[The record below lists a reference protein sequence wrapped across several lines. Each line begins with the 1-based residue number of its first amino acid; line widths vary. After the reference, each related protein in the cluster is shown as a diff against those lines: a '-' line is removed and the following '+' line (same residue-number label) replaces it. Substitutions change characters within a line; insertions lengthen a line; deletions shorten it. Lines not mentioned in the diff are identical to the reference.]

1 MTQLARWW
9 VVGVAVLAVSCGP
22 REPAG
27 TLVNMYDNQFSG
39 SVSRVPVGTRVTFL
53 NQGRSVH
60 NATSVDGA
68 WKTGD
73 VAGRS
78 GGDGRGGD
86 VVFDRPGVY
95 QYYCTYHGTK
105 AGGGMTGVVVVGDVP
120 FSPSAKGAI
129 ASVDLPSGRTLKVP
143 AEYRTIQS
151 AVDAASP
158 GDLVLVG
165 RGVYR
170 EEVAVT
176 TPSIVIRG
184 ENRNETIIDGEFVR
198 GNGISVLAD
207 GVAVENMTARNAVLN
222 GFFWTGVTGFRGS
235 YLTAVNNGD
244 YGIYAFGSSDGVFE
258 ASYASGSPDSGF
270 YIGQCYPCNTVI
282 RNVIAEHNAL
292 GYSGTNAGGRLYVVS
307 SIWRYNRAGLVPA
320 SLDIELEPPQR
331 EAVFASNLVMSN
343 NNANAPAITI
353 NSVVLG
359 NGILLAG
366 TVHDT
371 VERNVILDHDSHG
384 VATVPFQDRNYYRAT
399 GNVVRNNIVLGSG
412 RADLAN
418 SGPGGT
424 GNCFAGNEHRSSVPF
439 GLEVF
444 RNCASAWMPWWS
456 DWVPLGSILVRSAMA
471 SDVFPDSKTQPI
483 PGPQPSMPGGSGAP
497 VRIARHVFDS
507 LHFDLAAAQLP
518 AGTDSVLAAWR
529 VSGRGMSRGGVLS
542 RLGANSA
549 FLAIPVVL
557 LWWAARMVGG
567 RRVPTRSRWRWVGVV
582 VTGLGFVLVMTV
594 ASAWLYG
601 RI

>member
-1 MTQLARWW
+1 MAKLGPWCI
-9 VVGVAVLAVSCGP
+9 VGVAALLTSCGA
-22 REPAG
+22 RAQAG

-60 NATSVDGA
+60 NATAPDGS

-95 QYYCTYHGTK
+95 QYYCSHHGTK
-105 AGGGMTGVVVVGDVP
+105 AGGGMAGVVVVGEVP
-120 FSPSAKGAI
+120 FSPNAKGAI
-129 ASVDLPSGRTLKVP
+129 TPVDVPSGKTLKVP
-143 AEYRTIQS
+143 ADYATIQT

-170 EEVAVT
+170 EEVTVT

-184 ENRNETIIDGEFVR
+184 EDRNETIIDGEFVR

-207 GVAVENMTARNAVLN
+207 AVAVENMTARNAVLN

-235 YLTAVNNGD
+235 YLTAINNGD
-244 YGIYAFGSSDGVFE
+244 YGVYAFGSSDGVFE
-258 ASYASGSPDSGF
+258 DSYASGSPDSGF
-270 YIGQCYPCNTVI
+270 YIGQCYPCNTAI

-331 EAVFASNLVMSN
+331 EAVFAANLVMSN

-366 TVHDT
+366 SVHDT
-371 VERNVILDHDSHG
+371 VERNVVLDHDSHG
-384 VATVPFQDRNYYRAT
+384 IVAAPFQDRNFYPAT
-399 GNVVRNNIVLGSG
+399 GNVIQNNIVLGSG

-418 SGPGGT
+418 GGPGGT
-424 GNCFAGNEHRSSVPF
+424 GNCFGGNEHSSSVPI

-444 RNCASAWMPWWS
+444 RSCRGVRMPWWS
-456 DWVPLGSILVRSAMA
+456 DWIPLASIVVRAAMVPDS
-471 SDVFPDSKTQPI
+471 FPDWKTQPV
-483 PGPQPSMPGGSGAP
+483 PGPQPNLPGGAAAP
-497 VRIARHVFDS
+497 VRIARQVFDS
-507 LHFDLAAAQLP
+507 LHFDLAGAALP
-518 AGTDSVLAAWR
+518 AGTDSILAAWR
-529 VSGRGMSRGGVLS
+529 VSGPGVNRGGLLS
-542 RLGANSA
+542 RLAANLA
-549 FLAIPVVL
+549 FLSLLSVL
-557 LWWAARMVGG
+557 LWWLARLVR
-567 RRVPTRSRWRWVGVV
+567 RRVPTRSMWRRSGVIA
-582 VTGLGFVLVMTV
+582 TGLGVVFVTFA
-594 ASAWLYG
+594 ASAWFYG
-601 RI
+601 RM

>member
-1 MTQLARWW
+1 MARLRRWCSAGVVAV
-9 VVGVAVLAVSCGP
+9 VVGCGP
-22 REPAG
+22 RQDPG

-39 SVSRVPVGTRVTFL
+39 AVSRVPVGIRVTFL

-60 NATSVDGA
+60 NATAADGH

-95 QYYCTYHGTK
+95 RYYCTYHGTK
-105 AGGGMTGVVVVGDVP
+105 EGNGMAGVVVVGDVP

-129 ASVDLPSGRTLKVP
+129 VPADVPTGRVLKVP
-143 AEYRTIQS
+143 AEYPTIQA

-170 EEVAVT
+170 EEVSVT

-184 ENRNETIIDGEFVR
+184 EDRNETIVDGEFFR
-198 GNGISVLAD
+198 GNGFSIVAD
-207 GVAVENMTARNAVLN
+207 AVAVENLTARNAVLN

-235 YLTAVNNGD
+235 YLTATNNGD
-244 YGIYAFGSSDGVFE
+244 YGIYAFGSQDGVFE
-258 ASYASGSPDSGF
+258 DSYASGSPDSGF

-331 EAVFASNLVMSN
+331 EAVFAANLVMSN
-343 NNANAPAITI
+343 NNAAAPAITI

-366 TVHDT
+366 SIHDT
-371 VERNVILDHDSHG
+371 VERNVVLDHLSHG
-384 VATVPFQDRNYYRAT
+384 IAAVPFQDRNFYRAA
-399 GNVVRNNIVLGSG
+399 GNLVRNNVVLGSG

-424 GNCFAGNEHRSSVPF
+424 GNCFAGNEYRSSVPF

-444 RNCASAWMPWWS
+444 QPCTGLRMPWWS
-456 DWVPLGSILVRSAMA
+456 DWVPLASILVRAAMVPD
-471 SDVFPDSKTQPI
+471 SFPDWKTQPV
-483 PGPQPSMPGGSGAP
+483 PGPQPTMSNPATAP
-497 VRIARHVFDS
+497 VRLARHVFDS
-507 LHFDLAAAQLP
+507 LHFNLAAAALP
-518 AGTDSVLAAWR
+518 AGTDSILAAWR
-529 VSGRGMSRGGVLS
+529 LGGPGVNRGGFTN
-542 RLGANSA
+542 RLGSNLS
-549 FLAIPVVL
+549 FLVLPLVL
-557 LWWAARMVGG
+557 LWWLFRLIRG
-567 RRVPTRSRWRWVGVV
+567 RRVPSPSGWGRLGVLAAGIGIIC
-582 VTGLGFVLVMTV
+582 VTFT
-594 ASAWLYG
+594 ASAWYYG
-601 RI
+601 RM

>member
-1 MTQLARWW
+1 MATLRRWCN
-9 VVGVAVLAVSCGP
+9 VGVVALIASCGP
-22 REPAG
+22 KEQAG

-60 NATSVDGA
+60 NATSVDGT

-86 VVFDRPGVY
+86 VVFGRPGVY
-95 QYYCTYHGTK
+95 QYYCGYHGTK
-105 AGGGMTGVVVVGDVP
+105 AGGGMAGVVVVGDVP
-120 FSPSAKGAI
+120 FSPSAKGTI
-129 ASVDLPSGRTLKVP
+129 APVDLPSGKVLKVP
-143 AEYRTIQS
+143 ADFATIQT

-158 GDLVLVG
+158 GDVVLVA

-170 EEVAVT
+170 EEISVT

-184 ENRNETIIDGEFVR
+184 EDRNETIIDGEFVR
-198 GNGISVLAD
+198 GNGIAVLAD
-207 GVAVENMTARNAVLN
+207 AVAVENMTARNAVLN

-244 YGIYAFGSSDGVFE
+244 YGIYAFGSTDGVFE
-258 ASYASGSPDSGF
+258 YSYASGSPDSGF

-282 RNVIAEHNAL
+282 RDVIAEHNAL
-292 GYSGTNAGGRLYVVS
+292 GYSGTNSGGRLYVVS

-331 EAVFASNLVMSN
+331 EAVFAANLVMSN
-343 NNANAPAITI
+343 NNANAPAIAI

-371 VERNVILDHDSHG
+371 VERNVVLDHDSHG
-384 VATVPFQDRNYYRAT
+384 IVTAPFQDRNFYRAT
-399 GNVVRNNIVLGSG
+399 GNMIRNNVVLGSG

-424 GNCFAGNEHRSSVPF
+424 GNCFTGNEHRSSVPF

-444 RNCASAWMPWWS
+444 RGCTGLRMPWWS
-456 DWVPLGSILVRSAMA
+456 DWVPLTSILVRAA
-471 SDVFPDSKTQPI
+471 LVSDSFPDSKTQPV
-483 PGPQPSMPGGSGAP
+483 PGPQPNMPGGAGAP

-507 LHFDLAAAQLP
+507 LHFDLAGARLP
-518 AGTDSVLAAWR
+518 AGTDSIVAAWR
-529 VSGRGMSRGGVLS
+529 AGGHGVNRGTVLR
-542 RLGANSA
+542 RLAANLA
-549 FLAIPVVL
+549 FLSMPLVL
-557 LWWAARMVGG
+557 LWWLVRLRR
-567 RRVPTRSRWRWVGVV
+567 RRVPTRLTGRLRVIAAGLGIVV
-582 VTGLGFVLVMTV
+582 VAGGV
-594 ASAWLYG
+594 SAWFYS
-601 RI
+601 RM